1 MSITRR
7 KFVRAAVTGAAVS
20 TSFAAGVL
28 TPRGVRAALP
38 PKTFTSGA
46 PADAIRMVLG
56 TDQSVPDAAVELDIA
71 GMAEMADMVPLSVRT
86 TLQNVESITIVA
98 DKNPNPIIAHYRV
111 DSRLEPYVAT
121 RVRLAQSG
129 QVQALVKA
137 GGTVH
142 RAAKD
147 VEVGIGGCG
156 DSERQL

>member
-1 MSITRR
+1 
-7 KFVRAAVTGAAVS
+7 
-20 TSFAAGVL
+20 
-28 TPRGVRAALP
+28 
-38 PKTFTSGA
+38 
-46 PADAIRMVLG
+46 MVLG
-56 TDQSVPDAAVELDIA
+56 TDQSVLDAAVELDVA

-121 RVRLAQSG
+121 RVRLAQSC

-142 RAAKD
+142 RASKD

-156 DSERQL
+156 DSER